1 MTRLGWLS
9 SCVVAGLS
17 LSVGGIA
24 RGDADADWRQIEAM
38 DSNAPAGQWKSRAEA
53 EAGTLEYLG
62 KQEQELRGFLASYPD
77 DPHAPDAKL
86 RLAHLLATRADLEQ
100 KPSERRSA
108 DAILDELEREPA
120 MKDRR
125 GDVEFARIS
134 IFMQRVDAVMGQNRD
149 TLLEKARAF
158 AKEFPGDRRV
168 APLLAEIKEA
178 PREQEW
184 TDLVFSNNKL
194 YRWIRYDAP
203 PGSHGSLAEL
213 QFYSGDRRLDGFR
226 FGTIGEH
233 EGRGWRNA
241 FDNEPKT
248 ARSLLEQARPIAKTV
263 ELQARI
269 GDDLK
274 RLGLLGKPLQ
284 MQWFSVQGERIDLQ
298 KLRGKAVL
306 IYFFASWS
314 SPAMYELDWVKQ
326 LAARADPESVRML
339 GICLDNDP
347 VAVPT
352 LLADHGINWPVYCD
366 GRGWQGELVR
376 SLGINELP
384 ELWIVDRAG
393 ILRSLDAK
401 QDAEALIESAVR
413 Q

>member
-1 MTRLGWLS
+1 MTRRGWLS
-9 SCVVAGLS
+9 FWVAGVLS
-17 LSVGGIA
+17 LSIGGIA

-53 EAGTLEYLG
+53 EAGTVEYLG
-62 KQEQELRGFLASYPD
+62 KQEQELRGFVDSYPE

-100 KPSERRSA
+100 KPFEQRAA

-120 MKDRR
+120 MKSRR

-134 IFMQRVDAVMGQNRD
+134 IFMQRVDAITGTNRD
-149 TLLEKARAF
+149 TLLEQARAF
-158 AKEFPGDRRV
+158 AKEFPDDRRV
-168 APLLAEIKEA
+168 APLLAEVA
-178 PREQEW
+178 
-184 TDLVFSNNKL
+184 S
-194 YRWIRYDAP
+194 
-203 PGSHGSLAEL
+203 
-213 QFYSGDRRLDGFR
+213 
-226 FGTIGEH
+226 
-233 EGRGWRNA
+233 A

-248 ARSLLEQARPIAKTV
+248 ARSLLEQARPIAKTA

-274 RLGLLGKPLQ
+274 RLGMLGKPLQ
-284 MQWFSVQGERIDLQ
+284 MQWISVQGERIDLQ
-298 KLRGKAVL
+298 KMRGKAVL

-326 LAARADPESVRML
+326 LAARANPERVQVL
-339 GICLDNDP
+339 GICLDSDP
-347 VAVPT
+347 VAVPA
-352 LLADHGINWPVYCD
+352 LLADHGISWPVYCD
-366 GRGWQGELVR
+366 GRDWQGELVR
-376 SLGINELP
+376 SLGINALP

-401 QDAEALIESAVR
+401 QDAEALIESGVR
-413 Q
+413 E